1 MLFSSAKP
9 VSKRVFLDVLHQTSF
24 LTQFF
29 VAPFGLPKSCLDTFG
44 SSSEI
49 GVDVYTEIY
58 HQWEE
63 IVSRVLYS
71 SRGIPG
77 LSDLVLFIFMTCIQN
92 HVFWLC
98 CRFLYCS

>member
-1 MLFSSAKP
+1 MSNILFSTAKP
-9 VSKRVFLDVLHQTSF
+9 VPKPSFLDVLYQTAF
-24 LTQFF
+24 LTQYF

-44 SSSEI
+44 SSSET
-49 GVDVYTEIY
+49 GLDTYTEVY

-77 LSDLVLFIFMTCIQN
+77 
-92 HVFWLC
+92 
-98 CRFLYCS
+98 